1 MTVDHPEWVVK
12 YVKYVL
18 PSLPAQHWPQ
28 VRPYIQKH
36 KRLLEKLDWYALH
49 LSHA

>member
-18 PSLPAQHWPQ
+18 PSLPAEYWPQ
-28 VRPYIQKH
+28 VRPYLTKH
-36 KRLLEKLDWYALH
+36 YVLLEQLNWYAL
-49 LSHA
+49 LYTS